1 MSPIYRD
8 SFDRIR
14 TELGKLIITVAPLIE
29 SAVTLKELKTFLRM
43 SYPELNPQLS
53 IAESFDDI
61 MDIVRGKCTP
71 ISIACLES
79 IIDHYDIQEAK
90 AHITAYQSQVD
101 KLCKEIKLRVC
112 EHEDFMTGQS
122 FPLKCETIEFVVEWK
137 TDEHTLEEIKEL
149 LWKAFGDMAQ
159 RILVKKARESNSIV
173 VTCYAPRYMMDV
185 LLKEAEKNITQ
196 LKQMGIIK
204 LSIGYNVVWDVSK
217 RYEVRHI
224 Q

>member
-1 MSPIYRD
+1 M
-8 SFDRIR
+8 
-14 TELGKLIITVAPLIE
+14 TVAPLIE
-29 SAVTLKELKTFLRM
+29 SAVTLPKFKEFKTFLRM
-43 SYPELNPQLS
+43 SYPELKPQLS

-71 ISIACLES
+71 VSIACLES
-79 IIDHYDIQEAK
+79 IINRYNIKEAK
-90 AHITAYQSQVD
+90 AYIAAYQSKVE

-137 TDEHTLEEIKEL
+137 ADEHTLEEIKEL
-149 LWKAFGDMAQ
+149 LWKAFGDMAR
-159 RILVKKARESNSIV
+159 RILVKKARESNSII

-185 LLKEAEKNITQ
+185 LLKKAEKNVTQ

-217 RYEVRHI
+217 RYEVRDL

>member
-1 MSPIYRD
+1 MTI
-8 SFDRIR
+8 
-14 TELGKLIITVAPLIE
+14 APLIE
-29 SAVTLKELKTFLRM
+29 SGVTLPKFKELKTYLRM
-43 SYPELNPQLS
+43 SYPELKHQLS

-79 IIDHYDIQEAK
+79 IINRYNIKEGQ
-90 AHITAYQSQVD
+90 AHIAAYQSEVD

-122 FPLKCETIEFVVEWK
+122 SPLKCETIEIVVEWK

-149 LWKAFGDMAQ
+149 LWKAFGDMAR
-159 RILVKKARESNSIV
+159 RILVKKAKESNSIV
-173 VTCYAPRYMMDV
+173 VTCYAPRYMTDA
-185 LLKEAEKNITQ
+185 LLKEAEKNVTQ

-204 LSIGYNVVWDVSK
+204 LSIGYNVIWDASK
-217 RYEVRHI
+217 RSEVRDI